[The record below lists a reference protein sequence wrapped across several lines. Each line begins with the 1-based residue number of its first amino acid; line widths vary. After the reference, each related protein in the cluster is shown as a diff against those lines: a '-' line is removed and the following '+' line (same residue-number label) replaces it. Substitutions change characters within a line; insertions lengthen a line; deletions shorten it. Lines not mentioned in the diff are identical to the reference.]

1 MSDHQSALSFDDF
14 ATTGDSKSKKQKT
27 SQMDESESVRSN
39 GSGQSIALSDVLPSI
54 AEAYLGRHPDT
65 IEQQNTNCELED
77 IIPNFEKTPEKVLKA
92 AYRAIS
98 KFYNLYGYPR
108 FGTNEATTS
117 RALNALLKPIVWH
130 FRKRGIDLKTLR
142 LESER
147 CLKWTFMGR
156 KMQGKMDYSAE
167 ATGLPAQT
175 FIVVECKASKLGIS
189 STLKQCF
196 LYLKRVWEKEGG
208 DVIFFLFSPFQITFV
223 DFEIE

>member
-1 MSDHQSALSFDDF
+1 MSDQHSTSPFDDF
-14 ATTGDSKSKKQKT
+14 ATPGGSRSKRRKT
-27 SQMDESESVRSN
+27 SSLDGSESVRSS
-39 GSGQSIALSDVLPSI
+39 GSGQTIPLSNVPDDL
-54 AEAYLGRHPDT
+54 AKLYLGENPGD
-65 IEQQNTNCELED
+65 IEETNQCELVD